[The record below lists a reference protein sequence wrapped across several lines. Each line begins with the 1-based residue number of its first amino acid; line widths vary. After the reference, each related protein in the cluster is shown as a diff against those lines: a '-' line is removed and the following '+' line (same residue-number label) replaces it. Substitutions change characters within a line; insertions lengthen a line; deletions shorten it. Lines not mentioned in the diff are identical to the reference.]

1 MKNIFTIILALLIAV
16 SLQAKEKLGKTDV
29 DAIKSLMQMQEDAWN
44 RGDLNAFMKA
54 YHNSPDLVFI
64 GAKGPVYG
72 YQQTL
77 ESYKKRYPTRA
88 EMGETHFDLLE
99 MYRIDSNTAFLIGKF
114 YLERESGDLKGTFSL
129 VLQKIDGKWLIISDH
144 TSGDPD

>member
-1 MKNIFTIILALLIAV
+1 MKYIITVTLTLLITV
-16 SLQAKEKLGKTDV
+16 SLLAKDKLSKTDV
-29 DAIKSLMQMQEDAWN
+29 DAIKTLMQMQEDAWN
-44 RGDLNAFMKA
+44 RGNLQAFMTA

-72 YQQTL
+72 WQQTL
-77 ESYKKRYPTRA
+77 DAYKKRYPTRA
-88 EMGETHFDLLE
+88 LMGETHFNLLE
-99 MYRIDSNTAFLIGKF
+99 MYRIDANTAFLIGKF

-129 VLQKIDGKWLIISDH
+129 VLQKFNGKWLIISDH